1 MKKFTAII
9 AIVLVVAFVGVL
21 AVGCKDEVPS
31 EVESRPYYTEGFGN
45 TSGLTPTTAI
55 TADMSAVDMLLAG
68 VDNYY
73 GADYVASVSEGKIT
87 TEVIG
92 ISLTQFVQ
100 SMTIREGSANGDYR
114 QFSDN
119 QSGSIKDDSSL
130 PIEILIW
137 EETGYTKTG
146 STEDIKFHS
155 GLKKEMGAGTIDRN
169 GETAY
174 AIFFDEGKT
183 FQATE
188 TFTNINDYADA
199 KAANPT
205 KIWMY
210 EIDANTVIADKCTAP
225 TPVDGGY
232 TFKIVADPNTSTT
245 EYQKQMMYMLEEQS
259 GISPSAFRFDAI
271 ELDITMSDNGFITKV
286 DLVETYTM
294 TLKIVF
300 NINITISLKST
311 RYISYKDTET
321 GMTPADLD
329 TYMARF

>member
-1 MKKFTAII
+1 MKKFTAVI
-9 AIVLVVAFVGVL
+9 AIILVVALVGAF
-21 AVGCKDEVPS
+21 AVGCKEKTG
-31 EVESRPYYTEGFGN
+31 EIESRPYYTEGFGN
-45 TSGLTPTTAI
+45 TSGLTPTKTIDAN
-55 TADMSAVDMLLAG
+55 MSAVDMLTAG

-100 SMTIREGSANGDYR
+100 SMTIRQGSANGDYR

-137 EETGYTKTG
+137 EETGYSKSGT
-146 STEDIKFHS
+146 TEDIKFHS
-155 GLKKEMGAGTIDRN
+155 GLKKEMGASTIDRN
-169 GETAY
+169 GESAY
-174 AIFFDEGKT
+174 AIFFEEGKT
-183 FQATE
+183 FQPTE
-188 TFTNINDYADA
+188 TFSNINDYADA

-210 EIDANTVIADKCTAP
+210 EINKDTVIADKCTAP

-232 TFKIVADPNTSTT
+232 NFKIVADPNTSTT
-245 EYQKQMMYMLEEQS
+245 EYQKQMMYMLKEQS
-259 GISPSAFRFDAI
+259 GINPDKFQFDAI

-294 TLKIVF
+294 TLKIFF

-329 TYMARF
+329 KYMARF